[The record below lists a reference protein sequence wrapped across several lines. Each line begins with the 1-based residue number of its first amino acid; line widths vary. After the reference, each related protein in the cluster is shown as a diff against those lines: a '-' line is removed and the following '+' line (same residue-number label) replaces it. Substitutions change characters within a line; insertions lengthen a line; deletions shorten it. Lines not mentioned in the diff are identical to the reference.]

1 MPSRD
6 DKRADLDDGQALNSI
21 LDDAEALDREA
32 ERLKAQSQEHEQR
45 ERERWEQRHRELAA
59 AFERNE
65 AAMKAQNEAD
75 TSEAWR
81 RVKEARA
88 RAAGNSKDGDDTPAT
103 PDRKRKGRKRR
114 RRAAA
119 TVLQPA
125 LPNDPENLA
134 GVKELAVLAQA
145 TWAVTHEDSECPPN
159 RIPTPHDMAAWWPWP
174 EDLLADLRDDLTR
187 CAGPDPLTFEAVA
200 PEFKTRSDVPLTH
213 VDVAEL
219 RKRLSDADLDRLHL
233 VTRYGP
239 LPLRAALAA
248 ARSIGMADLAATD
261 VGLLISTL
269 ALLDYP
275 LSINHP
281 LALLV
286 DAWQRDPREVDH
298 ETRVDR
304 RIMPALRVRGPTPER
319 ERGILFG
326 GLVDDRPRSAELSLF
341 PEMEPTRHRVPLL
354 EIVDRTGLPIRSKG
368 RGAPLEAR
376 LLVRGGL
383 LMIRPE
389 DRHLE
394 TVRIAVTVG
403 ELLDGLWPPRRDKH
417 GMIDRHTRRNW
428 PKLLDALYRARDWT
442 VPDAIGGRWFP
453 MALRRLPP
461 SATDGMPTLDDLV
474 VIDLAPVPGA
484 VSGASV
490 DLPWLDRMG
499 VVSGPKWRA
508 YIAGRSL
515 IWAPGSTRRPVPKT
529 DGSRYGWSR
538 NPEDYPVLTL
548 DDLRRL
554 AFGDHDAK
562 HRTRASLLEPWQDLP
577 DLTMAEAT
585 DARTGVCGWRLLPT
599 DRPN

>member
-1 MPSRD
+1 
-6 DKRADLDDGQALNSI
+6 
-21 LDDAEALDREA
+21 
-32 ERLKAQSQEHEQR
+32 
-45 ERERWEQRHRELAA
+45 
-59 AFERNE
+59 
-65 AAMKAQNEAD
+65 
-75 TSEAWR
+75 
-81 RVKEARA
+81 
-88 RAAGNSKDGDDTPAT
+88 
-103 PDRKRKGRKRR
+103 
-114 RRAAA
+114 
-119 TVLQPA
+119 
-125 LPNDPENLA
+125 
-134 GVKELAVLAQA
+134 
-145 TWAVTHEDSECPPN
+145 
-159 RIPTPHDMAAWWPWP
+159 
-174 EDLLADLRDDLTR
+174 
-187 CAGPDPLTFEAVA
+187 
-200 PEFKTRSDVPLTH
+200 
-213 VDVAEL
+213 
-219 RKRLSDADLDRLHL
+219 
-233 VTRYGP
+233 
-239 LPLRAALAA
+239 
-248 ARSIGMADLAATD
+248 
-261 VGLLISTL
+261 
-269 ALLDYP
+269 
-275 LSINHP
+275 
-281 LALLV
+281 
-286 DAWQRDPREVDH
+286 
-298 ETRVDR
+298 
-304 RIMPALRVRGPTPER
+304 
-319 ERGILFG
+319 
-326 GLVDDRPRSAELSLF
+326 
-341 PEMEPTRHRVPLL
+341 
-354 EIVDRTGLPIRSKG
+354 
-368 RGAPLEAR
+368 
-376 LLVRGGL
+376 
-383 LMIRPE
+383 MIRPE

-562 HRTRASLLEPWQDLP
+562 HRTRASLLEPWQNLP

-599 DRPN
+599 DRPNQSSPS